1 MKIAQTDLRI
11 KKLKELEQKF
21 AQGLGNHLYIWG
33 AAETAG
39 RVRLFIEGNSR
50 VRVRAYVVD
59 DEFYDEAVSGLE
71 QAQDALGA
79 RTCSTKQIWKA
90 SDWLG
95 TVKEGDAVWIGFV
108 DFERGRQLAAS
119 LPEGVEGIF
128 FSYPIS
134 GIIQGK
140 ILTYEYYSEHR
151 KDFEWV
157 YRCMADEKS
166 RRTLEGFINA
176 CISGSAQ
183 DIEREHTPE
192 HYFNDI
198 TRDYPVRCMVD
209 CGAYNGDTVEAA
221 AGFYADLDTVIA
233 FEPDRQNMGRLK
245 QMAGRTGLPVKNWSF
260 IEKGSWS
267 EKTELCF
274 KADGQASCVSG
285 DGEARIPADTI
296 DHVLAGMAPVK
307 VDFIKMDVEGSE
319 KESLSGACE
328 TIRKDHP
335 VLAVS
340 VYHKIEDLYEI
351 PRMIEDIGGGGL
363 EGGYAYYLR
372 YHGANLYDVVL
383 YAVPK
388 K

>member
-1 MKIAQTDLRI
+1 MNIAQTDLRI

-33 AAETAG
+33 AAETAE

-59 DEFYDEAVSGLE
+59 DEFYDEAVSGLK
-71 QAQDALGA
+71 QAQDASGA
-79 RTCSTKQIWKA
+79 GTYSTKQVWKA

-108 DFERGRQLAAS
+108 GFERGRQLAAS
-119 LPEGVEGIF
+119 LPKGVEGIF

-140 ILTYEYYSEHR
+140 ILTYEHYNEHR

-157 YRCMADEKS
+157 YGRMADEKS

-183 DIEREHTPE
+183 DIEREHMAE

-198 TRDYPVRCMVD
+198 TGDYPVRCMVD
-209 CGAYNGDTVEAA
+209 CGAYTGDTVEAA

-245 QMAGRTGLPVKNWSF
+245 QMAGRTDLPVKNWGF
-260 IEKGSWS
+260 IEKASWS

-274 KADGQASCVSG
+274 KAAGQASCVSG
-285 DGEARIPADTI
+285 DGEVRIPADTI

-319 KESLSGACE
+319 KESLSGARE

-351 PRMIEDIGGGGL
+351 PRMIEDIGGGAGRRL
-363 EGGYAYYLR
+363 CLLPEVSRCEPL
-372 YHGANLYDVVL
+372 
-383 YAVPK
+383 
-388 K
+388 

>member
-1 MKIAQTDLRI
+1 MNIAQTDLRI

-33 AAETAG
+33 AAETAE

-59 DEFYDEAVSGLE
+59 DEFYDEAVSGLK
-71 QAQDALGA
+71 QAQDASGA
-79 RTCSTKQIWKA
+79 GTYSTKQVWKA

-108 DFERGRQLAAS
+108 GFERGRQLAAS
-119 LPEGVEGIF
+119 LPKGVEGIF

-140 ILTYEYYSEHR
+140 ILTYEHYNEHR

-157 YRCMADEKS
+157 YGCMADEKS

-183 DIEREHTPE
+183 GIEREHTPE

-198 TRDYPVRCMVD
+198 TGDYPVRCMVD
-209 CGAYNGDTVEAA
+209 CGAYTGDTVEAA

-245 QMAGRTGLPVKNWSF
+245 QMAGRTDLPVKNWSF
-260 IEKGSWS
+260 IEKASWS
-267 EKTELCF
+267 GKTELCF
-274 KADGQASCVSG
+274 KAAGQASCVSG
-285 DGEARIPADTI
+285 DGEVRIPADTI

-319 KESLSGACE
+319 KESLSGARE

-351 PRMIEDIGGGGL
+351 PRMIEDIGGAGRRL
-363 EGGYAYYLR
+363 CLLPEVSRCEPL
-372 YHGANLYDVVL
+372 
-383 YAVPK
+383 
-388 K
+388 

>member
-351 PRMIEDIGGGGL
+351 PRMIEDIGGGGWK
-363 EGGYAYYLR
+363 
-372 YHGANLYDVVL
+372 
-383 YAVPK
+383 AVMPIT
-388 K
+388 